1 MPVVA
6 VTASAMASDR
16 DAAERAGFDGFL
28 EKPINVRA
36 LPAQVASFLAGSAV
50 NAPLT
55 ILAVDDE
62 PMNLRL
68 LEAVLAPRG
77 HRILTA
83 ASGRECLDVL
93 SRQDVDL
100 VLLDVVMP
108 GLDGYEVC
116 RRIRA
121 DERTAFLPVVMLTA
135 YDGQQRVAALEAGA
149 DDFVRKPFD
158 QSELLA
164 RVASLARIKRYQDT
178 IRAQRAELETWNREL
193 EDRVADQVQELD
205 RMSRLRRFLSPQLA
219 DVVMGDE
226 SLLASHRR
234 EVVVVFCDLRN
245 FTTFAETSEPEEV
258 MDLLR
263 EYHRLLGDIIDAHDG
278 TLERFTGDG
287 VMVYFN
293 DPFPC
298 DDPADRAVQM
308 ALEINSSVRE
318 RAARW
323 HRLGFDLALGTGI
336 AQGYAT
342 LGRIGYEGRYDYAA
356 VGSVTN
362 QAARLCA
369 EAAPGRCWSPSAWS
383 PPATAGCR
391 PGWSGPGGSRDSRTR
406 SRCTTCR
413 PSSSGTSR
421 LIASRR
427 SRSLPCP

>member
-1 MPVVA
+1 MTAPV
-6 VTASAMASDR
+6 
-16 DAAERAGFDGFL
+16 
-28 EKPINVRA
+28 
-36 LPAQVASFLAGSAV
+36 
-50 NAPLT
+50 T

-62 PMNLRL
+62 PVNLKL
-68 LEAVLAPRG
+68 LDAVLSPRG
-77 HRILTA
+77 HRVLTA
-83 ASGRECLDVL
+83 ASGTECLTVL
-93 SRQDVDL
+93 SREAVDL

-108 GLDGYEVC
+108 DLDGYEVC

-135 YDGQQRVAALEAGA
+135 YDGEQRVAALEAGA

-158 QSELLA
+158 QSELMA

-178 IRAQRAELETWNREL
+178 ISAQRAELATWNREL
-193 EDRVADQVQELD
+193 EDRVAEQVKEID

-219 DVVMGDE
+219 EVVMDDE
-226 SLLASHRR
+226 TLLDSHRR
-234 EVVVVFCDLRN
+234 QVVVVFCDLRN

-263 EYHRLLGDIIDAHDG
+263 EYHRLLGGIIDAHDG

-298 DDPADRAVQM
+298 VDPADRAVQM

-356 VGSVTN
+356 IGTVTN

-369 EAAPGRCWSPSAWS
+369 EAAPWEVLVPDRLVATCDGRLQ
-383 PPATAGCR
+383 
-391 PGWSGPGGSRDSRTR
+391 TR
-406 SRCTTCR
+406 LV
-413 PSSSGTSR
+413 GTRR
-421 LIASRR
+421 LKGFAHPVEVHDVEAFIQREG
-427 SRSLPCP
+427 

>member
-1 MPVVA
+1 MTAPV
-6 VTASAMASDR
+6 
-16 DAAERAGFDGFL
+16 
-28 EKPINVRA
+28 
-36 LPAQVASFLAGSAV
+36 
-50 NAPLT
+50 T

-62 PMNLRL
+62 PVNLRL

-77 HRILTA
+77 HRVLQAT
-83 ASGRECLDVL
+83 SGAECLELL
-93 SRQDVDL
+93 SREDVDL

-116 RRIRA
+116 RRIRG
-121 DERTAFLPVVMLTA
+121 DERTAFLPVVMITA
-135 YDGQQRVAALEAGA
+135 SDAQQRVAALEAGA

-164 RVASLARIKRYQDT
+164 RVASLARIKRYHDT
-178 IRAQRAELETWNREL
+178 ISAQRTELERWNGEL
-193 EDRVADQVQELD
+193 ERRVEEQVTQIE

-219 DVVMGDE
+219 EVVMDDE

-258 MDLLR
+258 VDLLR
-263 EYHRLLGDIIDAHDG
+263 EYHRLLGDVIDAHDG

-298 DDPADRAVQM
+298 VDPVDRAVRM
-308 ALEINSSVRE
+308 ALEITSSVQE
-318 RAARW
+318 RAVRW
-323 HRLGFDLALGTGI
+323 HRLGYDLALGTGI

-356 VGSVTN
+356 IGSVTN

-369 EAAPGRCWSPSAWS
+369 EAAPWEVLVPDRLVATCDGRLQTRQLGTRRLKGFTRPVEVHDVVAI
-383 PPATAGCR
+383 AERAG
-391 PGWSGPGGSRDSRTR
+391 
-406 SRCTTCR
+406 
-413 PSSSGTSR
+413 
-421 LIASRR
+421 
-427 SRSLPCP
+427 

>member
-1 MPVVA
+1 M
-6 VTASAMASDR
+6 SD
-16 DAAERAGFDGFL
+16 A
-28 EKPINVRA
+28 
-36 LPAQVASFLAGSAV
+36 
-50 NAPLT
+50 LT

-62 PMNLRL
+62 PVNLRL

-77 HRILTA
+77 HRILRAT
-83 ASGRECLDVL
+83 SGPECLDVL
-93 SRQDVDL
+93 ARHDDVDL
-100 VLLDVVMP
+100 VLLDVMMP
-108 GLDGYEVC
+108 GLDGFEVC

-121 DERTAFLPVVMLTA
+121 DTRTEYLPVVMLTA
-135 YDGQQRVAALEAGA
+135 SDAQQRVEALETGA

-164 RVASLARIKRYQDT
+164 RVASLGRVKRYQDT
-178 IRAQRAELETWNREL
+178 IRAQRSELAALNREL
-193 EDRVADQVQELD
+193 EERVAVQVRELE

-219 DVVMGDE
+219 EVVMGDE

-245 FTTFAETSEPEEV
+245 FTPFAETSEPEEV

-263 EYHRLLGDIIDAHDG
+263 DYHRLLGDIIDAHDG

-287 VMVYFN
+287 VMVFFN

-298 DDPADRAVQM
+298 ADPADRAVRM
-308 ALEINSSVRE
+308 ALEINAAVRE
-318 RAARW
+318 RAVRW

-356 VGSVTN
+356 IGSVTN

-369 EAAPGRCWSPSAWS
+369 EAEPWQVLVPERLVATCDGRLR
-383 PPATAGCR
+383 TTRVGTRRLKGFTR
-391 PGWSGPGGSRDSRTR
+391 PVEVHDVEAFVGESGKGLA
-406 SRCTTCR
+406 
-413 PSSSGTSR
+413 PSSGE
-421 LIASRR
+421 
-427 SRSLPCP
+427 

>member
-1 MPVVA
+1 MTSPV
-6 VTASAMASDR
+6 
-16 DAAERAGFDGFL
+16 
-28 EKPINVRA
+28 
-36 LPAQVASFLAGSAV
+36 
-50 NAPLT
+50 T

-62 PMNLRL
+62 PVNLRL

-77 HRILTA
+77 HRILKA
-83 ASGRECLDVL
+83 GSGTECLDVL
-93 SRQDVDL
+93 RRQDVDL

-108 GLDGYEVC
+108 DLDGYEVC

-135 YDGQQRVAALEAGA
+135 YDGEQRVAALEAGA

-178 IRAQRAELETWNREL
+178 IRAQRAGAGDAGTGSWRNGWPT
-193 EDRVADQVQELD
+193 QVQELD

-293 DPFPC
+293 DPVPLRRPRRSC
-298 DDPADRAVQM
+298 RADGVGDQ
-308 ALEINSSVRE
+308 
-318 RAARW
+318 RAACASGQ
-323 HRLGFDLALGTGI
+323 HAGTGS
-336 AQGYAT
+336 
-342 LGRIGYEGRYDYAA
+342 
-356 VGSVTN
+356 GSSS
-362 QAARLCA
+362 R
-369 EAAPGRCWSPSAWS
+369 
-383 PPATAGCR
+383 
-391 PGWSGPGGSRDSRTR
+391 SGPGSRRGTPR
-406 SRCTTCR
+406 SDASATKGATTTR
-413 PSSSGTSR
+413 PSGASPTRRPGCAPRPLPWEVLVPDRLVATCDGRLQTRLVGTRR
-421 LIASRR
+421 LKGFTHPIEVARR
-427 SRSLPCP
+427 VGLHRAGGRPG

>member
-1 MPVVA
+1 M
-6 VTASAMASDR
+6 S
-16 DAAERAGFDGFL
+16 G
-28 EKPINVRA
+28 
-36 LPAQVASFLAGSAV
+36 
-50 NAPLT
+50 PLT

-62 PMNLRL
+62 PVNLRL

-77 HRILTA
+77 HRVLQAT
-83 ASGRECLDVL
+83 SGAECLVVL
-93 SRQDVDL
+93 AQQDVDL

-108 GLDGYEVC
+108 DHDGFEVC

-121 DERTAFLPVVMLTA
+121 DVRTAYLPVVMLTA
-135 YDGQQRVAALEAGA
+135 SDAQQRVEALEAGA

-164 RVASLARIKRYQDT
+164 RVASLGRIKRYQDT
-178 IRAQRAELETWNREL
+178 ISAQRSELSVLNTELEERVAHQVREL
-193 EDRVADQVQELD
+193 E

-219 DVVMGDE
+219 QVVMEDE
-226 SLLASHRR
+226 SLLESHRR

-263 EYHRLLGDIIDAHDG
+263 EFHHLLGDIVDAHDG

-287 VMVYFN
+287 VMVFFN

-298 DDPADRAVQM
+298 LDPADRAVKM
-308 ALEINSSVRE
+308 ALEINSRVRE
-318 RAARW
+318 HAVRW
-323 HRLGFDLALGTGI
+323 HRLGFDLSLGTGI

-356 VGSVTN
+356 IGSVTN

-369 EAAPGRCWSPSAWS
+369 EAGPWQVLVPERLVATCDGRL
-383 PPATAGCR
+383 
-391 PGWSGPGGSRDSRTR
+391 RT
-406 SRCTTCR
+406 T
-413 PSSSGTSR
+413 PIGTRR
-421 LIASRR
+421 LKGFTHPVDVHDVEAFVG
-427 SRSLPCP
+427 